1 MPLGLGALWANFKA
15 DLARAFVLVGK
26 DPEGEPPSRSA
37 ERFYALV
44 FAYIRTARPL
54 ASLTHSP

>member
-26 DPEGEPPSRSA
+26 DPEGEPPA
-37 ERFYALV
+37 GPQKDF
-44 FAYIRTARPL
+44 TPL
-54 ASLTHSP
+54 YLPTLEPPGLLRA